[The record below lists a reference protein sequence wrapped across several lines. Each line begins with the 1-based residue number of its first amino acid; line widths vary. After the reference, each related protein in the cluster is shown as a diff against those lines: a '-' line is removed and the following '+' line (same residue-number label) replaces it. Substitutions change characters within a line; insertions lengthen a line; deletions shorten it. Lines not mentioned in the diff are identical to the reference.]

1 MSLIPGALVYYLVGL
16 HQGHGQFVYF
26 ISMLFI
32 SVFLVEGLMM
42 IVASMVP
49 NFLMGIIIGS
59 GILGMM
65 MLDGG
70 FYRLPSD
77 IPKPFWRYPL
87 HYISFHKYAYQGLF
101 KNEFQGLTF
110 TSNEVGRPMMIN
122 GEDILRQLWQ
132 MEMNYSKWVDL
143 TILVGMAVVYR
154 IMFLIII
161 KSFEK
166 VKPIVAALTCPHA
179 NLRFTKVTR
188 SREID

>member
-1 MSLIPGALVYYLVGL
+1 MSLIPGTLVYYLVGL
-16 HQGHGQFVYF
+16 HQGHEQFVYF

-49 NFLMGIIIGS
+49 NFLMGIIFGT
-59 GILGMM
+59 GILGIM

-77 IPKPFWRYPL
+77 IPKPFWKYPL
-87 HYISFHKYAYQGLF
+87 HYISLHKYAYQGLF
-101 KNEFQGLTF
+101 KNEFQGLIFT
-110 TSNEVGRPMMIN
+110 TSNQVIVS
-122 GEDILRQLWQ
+122 GEDILKNLWQ
-132 MEMNYSKWVDL
+132 MEMNYSKWVDF
-143 TILVGMAVVYR
+143 TILVGMALVYR

-166 VKPIVAALTCPHA
+166 VKPIVAAINCPQEIF
-179 NLRFTKVTR
+179 RFTKVTR
-188 SREID
+188 SSEID